1 MIARHSFR
9 GYFGVSMTACAEAL
23 VLVAVQRIWP
33 ESLTPAASVMV
44 KPELEGIRI
53 NQHAVTVDEADMLA
67 G

>member
-1 MIARHSFR
+1 M
-9 GYFGVSMTACAEAL
+9 
-23 VLVAVQRIWP
+23 VAVQRIWP

-44 KPELEGIRI
+44 KPELEGIERIEI